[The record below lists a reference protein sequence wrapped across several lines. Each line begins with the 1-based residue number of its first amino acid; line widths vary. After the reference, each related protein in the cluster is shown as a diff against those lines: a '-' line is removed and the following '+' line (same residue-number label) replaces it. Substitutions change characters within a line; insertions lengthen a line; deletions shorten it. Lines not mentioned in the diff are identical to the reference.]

1 MKGLNSPYQG
11 GLSSYGV
18 VIMIVAYINFFSL
31 QNAWIN
37 ISQLL
42 IHLFD
47 FYGSKFNE
55 DKVGILVTRGGS
67 YYPFNSLSDCPI
79 IIKDPLNIEN
89 NIGKNTYKINEIKK
103 EFVEAASILEHEK
116 SMFLKQKDEETK
128 ESEDQAIA
136 KSNKSIDT
144 LKILNKIFTPPQE
157 QK

>member
-18 VIMIVAYINFFSL
+18 VIMIVAYMNFFSL

-55 DKVGILVTRGGS
+55 DRVGILVTRGGS

-79 IIKDPLNIEN
+79 TIKDPLNIEN
-89 NIGKNTYKINEIKK
+89 NIGKNTYRISDIKK
-103 EFVEAASILEHEK
+103 EFEEAASILETEK
-116 SMFLKQKDEETK
+116 SAYLKKIGQYYKET
-128 ESEDQAIA
+128 QANEANDKLI
-136 KSNKSIDT
+136 
-144 LKILNKIFTPPQE
+144 ILSKVFTPAHDQE
-157 QK
+157 